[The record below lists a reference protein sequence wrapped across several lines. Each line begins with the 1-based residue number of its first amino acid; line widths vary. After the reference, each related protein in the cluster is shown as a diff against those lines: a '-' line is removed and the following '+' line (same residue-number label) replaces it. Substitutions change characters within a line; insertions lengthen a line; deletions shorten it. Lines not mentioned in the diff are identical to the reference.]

1 MRKLIKKILK
11 EEDFQWMKDI
21 KPNFWVILDQHTK
34 NDPEINVVM
43 DGDSFITIKDS
54 NTRSYWSDID
64 FFNFLGTYEINN
76 FDPYDVKEARLIVLH
91 FLDHMIFKIR
101 NFKNFG
107 HSESRTLKDFTHL
120 YDTVNNLF

>member
-21 KPNFWVILDQHTK
+21 KPNFWVVLDQHTK

-43 DGDSFITIKDS
+43 DGDSFITIKDRD
-54 NTRSYWSDID
+54 TRSYWSDVD
-64 FFNFLGTYEINN
+64 FYNFLGTYEINN
-76 FDPYDVKEARLIVLH
+76 FDPYNVKEARLIVLQ

-101 NFKNFG
+101 NFNNFG
-107 HSESRTLKDFTHL
+107 HSESRALKDFIYL
-120 YDTVNNLF
+120 YDTVDNLF